1 MRARVEKD
9 ALKYLALGD
18 YDRAIEEYKKIIRE
32 GIENPEIFNSLGD
45 AYLRKGD
52 VPNALSNYWKALE
65 KFEADGL
72 PENAYAL
79 AKKIARYEN
88 SKRVYI
94 KLAELSS
101 LLGYHDEAVDYLNR
115 CLDMGLGRD
124 EIDRVMN
131 SFKKVAS
138 EISKDMI
145 NEPRFERLFLRL
157 QEIVEGF
164 GDLSLAHGIG
174 SEVLEEKT
182 LDQIQEEE
190 KKKTEEKKKAK
201 EEARKRTPRPVQ
213 RKEEAPQKAPDK
225 EINTKSRAHLI
236 SLLMS
241 IKENLGASDSQGFEE
256 LLEEG
261 KELFDMGLHEAAIS
275 SFQKALSI
283 KETPAAYALLGRA
296 FLERGEAELALMAFE
311 RGLGLAKDV
320 SDQVV
325 LNYWK
330 GLAHEKRGEVKESLE
345 ALRRAYLL
353 DRDFGEIREKME
365 EISGKQRRR
374 S

>member
-18 YDRAIEEYKKIIRE
+18 YDRAIEEYKKLIKE

-52 VPNALSNYWKALE
+52 IPNALNNYWKALE

-79 AKKIARYEN
+79 AKKISRYEN

-101 LLGYHDEAVDYLNR
+101 LLGYHDEAVDYLNK

-124 EIDRVMN
+124 EVDRVMS

-145 NEPRFERLFLRL
+145 NEPRFERLFLKL

-164 GDLSLAHGIG
+164 GDLSLAHGMG

-182 LDQIQEEE
+182 LEQIQEEE
-190 KKKTEEKKKAK
+190 KKPEKRREEKEQVQKKK
-201 EEARKRTPRPVQ
+201 EVVPE
-213 RKEEAPQKAPDK
+213 KEVDVK
-225 EINTKSRAHLI
+225 TRAHLI
-236 SLLMS
+236 SLLVS
-241 IKENLGASDSQGFEE
+241 IKENLGVSRSEDLRE
-256 LLEEG
+256 LVEEG
-261 KELFDMGLHEAAIS
+261 KQLFTMGLYEAAIS

-283 KETPAAYALLGRA
+283 EESPEIYAFLGRA

-311 RGLGLAKDV
+311 RGLGLAVKVKDRV
-320 SDQVV
+320 E

-330 GLAHEKRGEVKESLE
+330 GLAHEKRGEVRESLE
-345 ALRRAYLL
+345 SLRKAYML
-353 DRDFGEIREKME
+353 DRNFMEIQGKME

-374 S
+374 H

>member
-18 YDRAIEEYKKIIRE
+18 YDRAIEEYKKLIKE

-52 VPNALSNYWKALE
+52 IPNALNNYWKALE

-79 AKKIARYEN
+79 AKKISRYEN

-101 LLGYHDEAVDYLNR
+101 LLGYHDEAVDYLNK

-124 EIDRVMN
+124 EVDRVMS

-145 NEPRFERLFLRL
+145 NEPRFERLFLKL

-164 GDLSLAHGIG
+164 GDLSLAHGMG

-182 LDQIQEEE
+182 LEQIQEEE
-190 KKKTEEKKKAK
+190 KKPEKRREEKEQVQKKK
-201 EEARKRTPRPVQ
+201 EVVPE
-213 RKEEAPQKAPDK
+213 KEVDVK
-225 EINTKSRAHLI
+225 TRAHLI
-236 SLLMS
+236 SLLVS
-241 IKENLGASDSQGFEE
+241 IKENLGVSRSEDLRE
-256 LLEEG
+256 LVEEG
-261 KELFDMGLHEAAIS
+261 KKQLFTMGLYEAAIS

-283 KETPAAYALLGRA
+283 EESPEIYAFLGRA

-311 RGLGLAKDV
+311 RGLGLAVKVKDRV
-320 SDQVV
+320 E

-330 GLAHEKRGEVKESLE
+330 GLAHEKRGEVRESLE
-345 ALRRAYLL
+345 ESLRKAYML
-353 DRDFGEIREKME
+353 DRNFMEIQGKME

-374 S
+374 H

>member
-18 YDRAIEEYKKIIRE
+18 YDRAIEEYKKLIKE

-52 VPNALSNYWKALE
+52 IPNALNNYWKALE

-79 AKKIARYEN
+79 AKKISRYEN

-101 LLGYHDEAVDYLNR
+101 LLGYHDEAVDYLNK
-115 CLDMGLGRD
+115 CLDMGLGRN

-145 NEPRFERLFLRL
+145 NEPRFERLFLKL

-164 GDLSLAHGIG
+164 GDLSLAHGMG

-182 LDQIQEEE
+182 LEQIQEEE
-190 KKKTEEKKKAK
+190 KKPEKRREEKEQVQKK
-201 EEARKRTPRPVQ
+201 
-213 RKEEAPQKAPDK
+213 K
-225 EINTKSRAHLI
+225 EIVPEKEVDIKTRAHLI
-236 SLLMS
+236 SLLVS
-241 IKENLGASDSQGFEE
+241 IKENLGVSRSEDLRE
-256 LLEEG
+256 LVEEG
-261 KELFDMGLHEAAIS
+261 KQLFTMGLYEAAIS
-275 SFQKALSI
+275 SFRKALSI
-283 KETPAAYALLGRA
+283 ENPRKYMLSWE
-296 FLERGEAELALMAFE
+296 
-311 RGLGLAKDV
+311 GLF
-320 SDQVV
+320 
-325 LNYWK
+325 WK
-330 GLAHEKRGEVKESLE
+330 GV
-345 ALRRAYLL
+345 RRNWL
-353 DRDFGEIREKME
+353 
-365 EISGKQRRR
+365 
-374 S
+374 

>member
-18 YDRAIEEYKKIIRE
+18 YDRAIEEYKRLIKE

-45 AYLRKGD
+45 VYLRKGD
-52 VPNALSNYWKALE
+52 IPNALNYYWKALE

-72 PENAYAL
+72 PENAFAL
-79 AKKIARYEN
+79 AKKISRYEN

-101 LLGYHDEAVDYLNR
+101 LLGYHDEAVDYLNK
-115 CLDMGLGRD
+115 CLDMGLSRN

-145 NEPRFERLFLRL
+145 NEPRFERLFFRL

-164 GDLSLAHGIG
+164 GDLSLAHGMG

-182 LDQIQEEE
+182 LEQVQKEE
-190 KKKTEEKKKAK
+190 KEPEKKTEKKAK
-201 EEARKRTPRPVQ
+201 EQA
-213 RKEEAPQKAPDK
+213 QKKKGEVGEKKVDVK
-225 EINTKSRAHLI
+225 TRAHLI
-236 SLLMS
+236 SLLVS
-241 IKENLGASDSQGFEE
+241 IKENLGVSHSRGFEE
-256 LLEEG
+256 LVEEG
-261 KELFDMGLHEAAIS
+261 MQLFAMGLYEEAIS
-275 SFQKALSI
+275 SFQKALAI
-283 KETPAAYALLGRA
+283 KETPEIYASLGRA
-296 FLERGEAELALMAFE
+296 FLEKGEAELALMAFE
-311 RGLGLAKDV
+311 RGLGLAVNVKDRV
-320 SDQVV
+320 E

-330 GLAHEKRGEVKESLE
+330 GLAHE
-345 ALRRAYLL
+345 RR
-353 DRDFGEIREKME
+353 GEIRESMESLRNAYMLDRNFMEIEEKMN

-374 S
+374 H

>member
-18 YDRAIEEYKKIIRE
+18 YDRAIEEYKKLIKE

-52 VPNALSNYWKALE
+52 IPNALNNYWKALE

-79 AKKIARYEN
+79 AKKISRYEN

-101 LLGYHDEAVDYLNR
+101 LLGYHDEAVDYLNK
-115 CLDMGLGRD
+115 CLDMGLGRN

-131 SFKKVAS
+131 SFRKVAS

-145 NEPRFERLFLRL
+145 NEPRFERLFLKL

-164 GDLSLAHGIG
+164 GDLSLAHGMG

-182 LDQIQEEE
+182 LEQIQEEE
-190 KKKTEEKKKAK
+190 KKPEKRREEKEQVQKK
-201 EEARKRTPRPVQ
+201 
-213 RKEEAPQKAPDK
+213 K
-225 EINTKSRAHLI
+225 EIVPEKEVDIKTRAHLI
-236 SLLMS
+236 SLLVS
-241 IKENLGASDSQGFEE
+241 IKENLGVSRSEDLRE
-256 LLEEG
+256 LVEEG
-261 KELFDMGLHEAAIS
+261 KQLFTMGLYEAAIS

-283 KETPAAYALLGRA
+283 EESPEIYAFLGRA

-311 RGLGLAKDV
+311 RGLGLAVKVKDRV
-320 SDQVV
+320 E

-330 GLAHEKRGEVKESLE
+330 GLAHEKRGEVRESLE
-345 ALRRAYLL
+345 SLRKAYML
-353 DRDFGEIREKME
+353 DRNFMEIQGKME

-374 S
+374 H